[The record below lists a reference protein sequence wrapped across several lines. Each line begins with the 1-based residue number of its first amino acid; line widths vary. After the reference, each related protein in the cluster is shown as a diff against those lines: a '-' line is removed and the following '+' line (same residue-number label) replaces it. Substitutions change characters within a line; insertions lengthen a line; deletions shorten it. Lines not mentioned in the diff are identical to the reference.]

1 MQFPKTGP
9 RFIAATLAAALAL
22 PAAASAHVTLQ
33 PTTAPAG
40 GFTRLDVRV
49 PNERDDAGTVKVA
62 VQLPEPAEFISYEPR
77 PGWKVTMKRDGDR
90 VSQVTWTGDG
100 KQGIVRPGQFVDFGL
115 SLQMPEGSAGDTL
128 TYKAVQTYDSG
139 EIVRWIGPEGSDTPA
154 PIVTLAGAEE
164 DTAHAPTAA
173 TTAPPPADDDDGDT
187 LAIIGLVAGLLG
199 LVAGVAGLLAA
210 RRARTAVPVA

>member
-9 RFIAATLAAALAL
+9 RFVAAALAAALAL

-40 GFTRLDVRV
+40 GFTGLDVRV

-77 PGWKVTMKRDGDR
+77 PGWRVTMRREGDR

-100 KQGIVRPGQFVDFGL
+100 EQGIVRPGQFVDFGL
-115 SLQMPEGSAGDTL
+115 SLRMPEGSAGDKL

-139 EIVRWIGPEGSDTPA
+139 EIVRWIGAEGSDTPA

-164 DTAHAPTAA
+164 DTAHAPAA
-173 TTAPPPADDDDGDT
+173 TTAPPPADDDDT